1 MNLPGFAFNLK
12 QTKQSFSLAAGPVFC
27 FDIPVQSSSGST
39 HCDFGNTAKCMD
51 AKNTDSKLEE
61 LIIRA
66 LYENTGHEAIL
77 VPQRFNPPIMLSNIF
92 RLGCQLKRKG
102 FTTAPDRRMGGWH
115 MRLLAPGIDYC
126 QAGQVS
132 Y

>member
-1 MNLPGFAFNLK
+1 
-12 QTKQSFSLAAGPVFC
+12 
-27 FDIPVQSSSGST
+27 
-39 HCDFGNTAKCMD
+39 MD

-61 LIIRA
+61 LMLRA
-66 LYENTGHEAIL
+66 LYDNPGHEGIL

-126 QAGQVS
+126 HSGQAS
-132 Y
+132 R